1 MKYFPQVRLHEG
13 LQVLPRG
20 RLQRAGGDSAQLLR
34 PGRSE
39 APGQSRSDAG
49 KEAEGSGVLGVKM
62 TTCR

>member
-1 MKYFPQVRLHEG
+1 M
-13 LQVLPRG
+13 LPRG